1 MKRLLLLILL
11 LFTTQSWAQ
20 GSPAGGSNVRLRDAD
35 GNPIGSV
42 GDSLKVNTT
51 GGGSKI
57 LDGTVA
63 GEADVV
69 GSDPTGAEQGVV
81 TRNIPSGTQPV
92 SATSLPLP
100 TGAATEATLLGVKTG
115 TDKIP
120 ASPSQEHTTAASPHA
135 ARLSDGAVFYDSRD
149 RNWTITET
157 VTVTGPLTD
166 TQLRASPVPTS
177 LTSTTLTSTVQ
188 PTGLTTITTGQ
199 LAVTATVQQL
209 PANAG
214 KIVCI
219 RVKDGGTQNVYF
231 GPSGVTTAT
240 GQELI
245 PSEGVCRP
253 TDNTNR
259 YFVIAGGTGS
269 TIAWEAHN

>member
-1 MKRLLLLILL
+1 MKRLLLSIVLFLAFSVDQVYGQALHTGPKGATPSNFPTSETLDPDTVVLHTSVKSIIATNLDIRDLSKLQDNVYSILK
-11 LFTTQSWAQ
+11 TDA
-20 GSPAGGSNVRLRDAD
+20 GSPYDA
-35 GNPIGSV
+35 
-42 GDSLKVNTT
+42 
-51 GGGSKI
+51 
-57 LDGTVA
+57 
-63 GEADVV
+63 
-69 GSDPTGAEQGVV
+69 
-81 TRNIPSGTQPV
+81 
-92 SATSLPLP
+92 
-100 TGAATEATLLGVKTG
+100 
-115 TDKIP
+115 
-120 ASPSQEHTTAASPHA
+120 
-135 ARLSDGAVFYDSRD
+135 RD

-177 LTSTTLTSTVQ
+177 LASTTLTSTVQ
-188 PTGLTTITTGQ
+188 PTGLTSILTGQ
-199 LAVTATVQQL
+199 LAVTATAQQL

-269 TIAWEAHN
+269 TIAWEVHN